1 MRLGEGVSGGVGEV
15 GRMRVLGDLGDFW
28 GCDQVALEVG
38 V

>member
-1 MRLGEGVSGGVGEV
+1 MRLGERGDVGVGEV
-15 GRMRVLGDLGDFW
+15 GKMRVLGDLGDFW